1 MHAAK
6 NKDAAALNR
15 QRIDDRLHLAQRFA
29 GVQLRFGI
37 AFALQQFKVGDRF
50 ETDHL
55 VTAGGV
61 DHQVPGDGEQIGAAG
76 GDVGPVFGGV
86 GAGQNL
92 CDHILQFVP
101 GRQNAPQTAAQ
112 RRFMRQND
120 GFEPVQFCA
129 NPLHVDPHF
138 IVSRASPE
146 TLCFCVCHISI
157 MDSRGCPAHRGAN
170 LLQCR
175 IVRSLIS
182 KNCG

>member
-1 MHAAK
+1 MDAAK

-15 QRIDDRLHLAQRFA
+15 KRIDNRLHLTQGFA
-29 GVQLRFGI
+29 RVELRFGI

-50 ETDHL
+50 EADHL
-55 VTAGGV
+55 VAAGGV
-61 DHQVPGDGEQIGAAG
+61 DHQVAGDGEQIGAAG

-92 CDHILQFVP
+92 CDHVLQFMP
-101 GRQNAPQTAAQ
+101 GGQNATQTAPQ
-112 RRFMRQND
+112 SRFMRQND

-129 NPLHVDPHF
+129 NPLHVDPHI
-138 IVSRASPE
+138 IVSRASPA

-157 MDSRGCPAHRGAN
+157 MDSPGCPARRSAN

-175 IVRSLIS
+175 MRRSVIS